1 MEIRYDN
8 LKNETERVT
17 EELRH
22 ALAVRELCCADFE
35 RAQRWISDAEVQ
47 SPESTKSYKAASIFQ
62 LELSLQEN
70 GIDMVNLCGV
80 HHLSEM
86 S

>member
-1 MEIRYDN
+1 LEIRYDN

-47 SPESTKSYKAASIFQ
+47 TAPESTYTASSISE

-70 GIDMVNLCGV
+70 GIDMVILCGV